1 VADRW
6 FFCLPFLTTFT
17 ALASSHIP
25 SINARFIEQTDGQ
38 YLVKT
43 IGAAEM
49 HFASDDFKSA
59 LEHLVYLVNQ
69 LKKAHMLPEDFNIAT
84 QVKIDVASQ

>member
-1 VADRW
+1 MLTFPHTPTA
-6 FFCLPFLTTFT
+6 LTSFLT
-17 ALASSHIP
+17 S

-43 IGAAEM
+43 TGGAEM
-49 HFASDDFKSA
+49 HFTATDFKSA
-59 LEHLVYLVNQ
+59 MQHLVYLVNQ

-84 QVKIDVASQ
+84 RVKIDVASQ